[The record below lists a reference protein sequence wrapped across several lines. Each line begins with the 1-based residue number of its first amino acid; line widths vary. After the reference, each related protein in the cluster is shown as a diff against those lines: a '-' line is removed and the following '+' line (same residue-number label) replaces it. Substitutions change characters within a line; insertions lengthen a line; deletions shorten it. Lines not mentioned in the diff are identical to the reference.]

1 MKLPRALMS
10 ALTVSFFAVTLAGCS
25 QETLEAEPEVAGI
38 EVFVLDVSD
47 SSNLDEAQSGNA
59 RKEQLLEVLRN
70 NTVGVFED
78 FPAGRSQVAALAT
91 MGRFAVDSDPQFL
104 VSKANLQDAW
114 SATYEVGAGDLQRE
128 TMWNDHIA
136 QVWNEI
142 QQYAETKDL
151 DGCLSDSK
159 WQSDWVPYAQPRQ
172 SELTKI
178 KDAMCE
184 AAINTGTQISR
195 VTEATRQAGTD
206 VYGTIDYLVSEY
218 EGVGV
223 PINVVFFSD
232 MLDRTPE
239 NQSKLREELEAAAD
253 PAQATQLGTTRGN
266 KQGAIKSEAEV
277 QVCVIGLAQSDAG
290 DGKAKALYE
299 KSRAYWVAYF
309 EARGVKANFA
319 DKYENSSC
327 GNR

>member
-1 MKLPRALMS
+1 MS
-10 ALTVSFFAVTLAGCS
+10 ALTVSLFAVTLAGCS

-70 NTVGVFED
+70 KTVGVFED
-78 FPAGRSQVAALAT
+78 FPGGKSQVAALAT

-151 DGCLSDSK
+151 DGCLNDSK
-159 WQSDWVPYAQPRQ
+159 WQNDWVPYAQPRQ

-184 AAINTGTQISR
+184 AAIDTGAQIAR

-239 NQSKLREELEAAAD
+239 SQSKLREELEAAAD

>member
-1 MKLPRALMS
+1 MS
-10 ALTVSFFAVTLAGCS
+10 ALTVSLFAVTLAGCS
-25 QETLEAEPEVAGI
+25 QETLDAEPEVAGI

-78 FPAGRSQVAALAT
+78 FPSGKSQVAALAT

-128 TMWNDHIA
+128 IMWNEDIA
-136 QVWNEI
+136 IVWNEI
-142 QQYAETKDL
+142 QQYGEKKDL
-151 DGCLSDSK
+151 DGCLNDSK

-184 AAINTGTQISR
+184 AAINTGAQIAR

>member
-1 MKLPRALMS
+1 MLLPQALMS
-10 ALTVSFFAVTLAGCS
+10 VVTISALTITFAGCS

-47 SSNLDEAQSGNA
+47 SSNLDIAQSGDA

-78 FPAGRSQVAALAT
+78 FPSGQSQVAVLAT

-136 QVWNEI
+136 QVWNDI
-142 QQYAETKDL
+142 QQYAETKNL
-151 DGCLSDSK
+151 DGCLNDSR
-159 WQSDWVPYAQPRQ
+159 WQEDWVPYAQPRQ

-178 KDAMCE
+178 KEAMCE
-184 AAINTGTQISR
+184 ATINTGTQIAR
-195 VTEATRQAGTD
+195 VTDATRQAGTD
-206 VYGTIDYLVSEY
+206 VYGTLDYLVSEY
-218 EGVGV
+218 EGLGV
-223 PINVVFFSD
+223 PLNVVFFSD

-239 NQSKLREELEAAAD
+239 NQSKLREELEAATD
-253 PAQATQLGTTRGN
+253 PVQATTLGTNRGN
-266 KQGAIKSEAEV
+266 KQGAIKSDAEV
-277 QVCVIGLAQSDAG
+277 QVCVVGLAQSDAG

-299 KSRAYWVAYF
+299 KSRAYWAAYF

-319 DKYENSSC
+319 DKYKNSAC
-327 GNR
+327 ANR